1 MRMVLTNALYAVR
14 NSVMGVFNNKYSVKE
29 YHGLITLHK
38 KDDLLSLV
46 TLENANKN
54 YDFKTEVKEGRV
66 IPEFEPTELLSER
79 NNNEQEE

>member
-14 NSVMGVFNNKYSVKE
+14 NSVMGVFNNKYSAKE
-29 YHGLITLHK
+29 YHGSITLHHK

-54 YDFKTEVKEGRV
+54 YDSKTEVKK
-66 IPEFEPTELLSER
+66 
-79 NNNEQEE
+79 QE